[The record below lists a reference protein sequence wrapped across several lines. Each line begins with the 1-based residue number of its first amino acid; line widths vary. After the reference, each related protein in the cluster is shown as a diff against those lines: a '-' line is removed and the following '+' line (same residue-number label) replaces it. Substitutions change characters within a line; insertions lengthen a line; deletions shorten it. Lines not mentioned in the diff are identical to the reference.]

1 MNHFF
6 SNYDDNDNFNEKIS
20 LDELYD
26 RKHEVEVNRMNIY
39 KRILQRAHTKIKMA
53 ARQKDNQGFT
63 FFVVPEFIFGIPKYN
78 VETCI
83 SYMIEKLQENGFKIK
98 YTHPNLIYIYWGHY
112 IPSYRREQIKQE
124 TGQSIDGFGNVIKSK
139 KEDKKDPNAMFMKND
154 EQEEKQP
161 KSILKKS
168 GDYKDINTY
177 KPQGIY
183 NLDLISKIKDKLG

>member
-6 SNYDDNDNFNEKIS
+6 SNYDDNDDINEKIS

-39 KRILQRAHTKIKMA
+39 KRILQRVHTRIKMS

-63 FFVVPEFIFGIPKYN
+63 YFVVPEFIFGIPKYN

-83 SYMIEKLQENGFKIK
+83 SYMIEKLQDNGFKVK
-98 YTHPNLIYIYWGHY
+98 YTHPNLLYIFWGHY
-112 IPSYRREQIKQE
+112 IPSYRRAQIKKE
-124 TGQSIDGFGNVIKSK
+124 TGKNIDGFGNVIENK
-139 KEDKKDPNAMFMKND
+139 KEDKKDVNSMMLNKSK
-154 EQEEKQP
+154 EQDKP

-168 GDYKDINTY
+168 GDYKDVSTY